1 MLWSDACYGRKAVR
15 TDERAWR
22 CRDGGGEVGCDL
34 KSSRGRLIEKGM
46 SSKDVKEEKRF
57 AFSGVK
63 NFARRKSK
71 CKGRDTR
78 ACQLVGGTGGRQ
90 TWLGRDL
97 GWSELGQAR
106 NNPSLIFFEQE
117 GWLKLS
123 DRNNFQITNRAH
135 IKFKCAV
142 GGIKAQWPF
151 LSVYKEQNVRKT
163 EWNYRWAVSA

>member
-1 MLWSDACYGRKAVR
+1 MAGYFMSPVKLDFLCFLFSH
-15 TDERAWR
+15 
-22 CRDGGGEVGCDL
+22 L
-34 KSSRGRLIEKGM
+34 SLIL
-46 SSKDVKEEKRF
+46 STNIIN
-57 AFSGVK
+57 GVK

-117 GWLKLS
+117 G
-123 DRNNFQITNRAH
+123 
-135 IKFKCAV
+135 
-142 GGIKAQWPF
+142 
-151 LSVYKEQNVRKT
+151 
-163 EWNYRWAVSA
+163 